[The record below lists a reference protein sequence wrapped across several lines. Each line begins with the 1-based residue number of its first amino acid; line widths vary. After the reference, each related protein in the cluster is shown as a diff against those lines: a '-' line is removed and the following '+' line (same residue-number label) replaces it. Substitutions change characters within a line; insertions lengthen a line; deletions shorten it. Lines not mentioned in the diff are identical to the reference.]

1 VRLAVAA
8 MLAGP
13 ITLVLMSPWV
23 AARLFD
29 GRAPARTV
37 ATFHLLALAGM
48 AALPLVVLPCFAVVR
63 PGDLAALASPRLIQV
78 AQAASHGLAIAYL
91 LRLAWVAAST
101 ARARS
106 RLAEALRAA
115 ERLRVAGAPARS
127 AGYVVAAT
135 PPVAYALGGR
145 SGGVVVS
152 RGLLALL
159 DDDERDAV
167 LAHEFAHLR
176 LRHHR
181 LLLFAQ
187 VVRTTLG
194 AAVPAAREAAAS
206 LARELEVIADEA
218 AATAVGD
225 RRVVARALAKAALA
239 TAGSAPALAF
249 GGDGDL
255 AYRLDRLTG
264 DRPCQDRRGLAVA
277 GIGLLVAELGVIV
290 AVALRPAGPV
300 AGVVV
305 GGLAVVGIG
314 WLAGRGVVSP
324 ASRGCQEILRPSSR
338 IQTREWR

>member
-1 VRLAVAA
+1 

-13 ITLVLMSPWV
+13 IMLLLLSPWI

-48 AALPLVVLPCFAVVR
+48 AVLPLVVLPCFAVVR
-63 PGDLAALASPRLIQV
+63 PGDLVALASPNLIRV

-91 LRLAWVAAST
+91 LRLAGVAAST

-115 ERLRVAGAPARS
+115 ERLTTAGAPARS
-127 AGYVVAAT
+127 GYVVAAT
-135 PPVAYALGGR
+135 QPVAYALGGR

-152 RGLLALL
+152 RGLLAVL

-167 LAHEFAHLR
+167 LAHELAHLR

-181 LLLFAQ
+181 LLLFAH
-187 VVRTTLG
+187 VVRATLG
-194 AAVPAAREAAAS
+194 AAVPAACQAAAS

-218 AATAVGD
+218 AARAVGD

-249 GGDGDL
+249 GDDRDL

-264 DRPCQDRRGLAVA
+264 ERPCQDRCGLAVA
-277 GIGLLVAELGVIV
+277 ATGLLAAELGAIV
-290 AVALRPAGPV
+290 AVALQPAGPV

-305 GGLAVVGIG
+305 GGLAVIGIG
-314 WLAGRGVVSP
+314 WLSGRSVVSP
-324 ASRGCQEILRPSSR
+324 ASRGCQAILRRFSGTRTRASR
-338 IQTREWR
+338 